1 VSSVANPRHSLLGAR
16 PGLVAVVGSL
26 LDPTVAIAALAAV
39 NALHGERF
47 DAPYLIL
54 TLIVFSM
61 TYPGKSQLG
70 TSSASMARDVLFDWI
85 VLSGVLF
92 LFGIASGYI
101 WMFPRRV
108 LAAWW
113 IAVPLAQIAF
123 HQLVRLILPRVLAQ
137 RANYRRAVIVGANV
151 TGLQLARNLA
161 RAPWLGIRL
170 AGFFD
175 DRARSR
181 IEPQAEDIRL
191 LGTMKSLAAFVKDN
205 GIDLIYLALPMA
217 TQPRILSLLDELTD
231 TTASVYFVPDVFVTD
246 LIQARMDSVTGMP
259 VVAVCE
265 TPFTGLNGLVKRGS
279 DIVLASMILLLVSPV
294 LLALAIGVKL
304 SSAGPVLF
312 RQRRYGLDGK
322 EILVYKFRSMTV
334 AEDGPEVPQAKRDD
348 PRITPFG
355 AFMRRTSLDELPQ
368 FFNVLQ
374 GRMSIVGPRP
384 HAVAHNELYR
394 KLIKG
399 YMVRHKVKPGIT
411 GLAQVKGLRGE
422 TPTLEKMQARID
434 YDLDY
439 VRNWSLK
446 LDLRIILKT
455 IWIVL
460 KGDRH
465 AY

>member
-1 VSSVANPRHSLLGAR
+1 MLAAANPRHSLLKAR
-16 PGLVAVVGSL
+16 PSLVSVIGSL
-26 LDPTVAIAALAAV
+26 LDPLVAIAALAAV
-39 NALHGERF
+39 NAWYAEPF
-47 DAPYLIL
+47 DAPYFIL
-54 TLIVFSM
+54 TLVVFSM
-61 TYPGKSQLG
+61 AYPGKPQLG
-70 TSSASMARDVLFDWI
+70 TPSAKMARDVLFDWTI
-85 VLSGVLF
+85 LAGVLF
-92 LFGIASGYI
+92 LFGYASGYLA
-101 WMFPRRV
+101 MFPERV
-108 LAAWW
+108 LVAWFV
-113 IAVPLAQIAF
+113 AVPIAQIACQ
-123 HQLVRLILPRVLAQ
+123 QLVRLVLPHVLG
-137 RANYRRAVIVGANV
+137 RRENYRRAVIVGANE
-151 TGLQLARNLA
+151 TGLALARNLA

-175 DRARSR
+175 DRTRCR
-181 IEPQAEDIRL
+181 IEAPEPRPRL
-191 LGTMKSLAAFVKDN
+191 LGRTKDLSAYVRGN

-217 TQPRILSLLDELTD
+217 TQPRILALLDELAD

-246 LIQARMDSVTGMP
+246 LIQARMDSVMGMP

-265 TPFTGLNGLVKRGS
+265 TPFTGLNGLIKRGS
-279 DIVLASMILLLVSPV
+279 DLVLASLILVLVSP
-294 LLALAIGVKL
+294 LMLALAIGVKL
-304 SSAGPVLF
+304 SSPGPVFF

-322 EILVYKFRSMTV
+322 EIVVYKFRSMTV
-334 AEDGPEVPQAKRDD
+334 CEDGPEVPQATRDD
-348 PRITPFG
+348 ARVTPFG

-368 FFNVLQ
+368 FINVLQ

-422 TPTLEKMQARID
+422 TPTVEKMRARID
-434 YDLDY
+434 WDLNY

-455 IWIVL
+455 IWIIL